1 MSVSV
6 LFVCLG
12 NICRSPTAEAVFRQR
27 VIDAGLQER
36 IRIDSAGT
44 GDWHIGKAPDRR
56 ASAAAAGRGY
66 AMDDL
71 RARQVSG
78 DDFRHFDYVLAMDD
92 SNLADLETLRA
103 GVGADDGVV
112 LARFLDVLGED
123 GPGGAGPV
131 LRRRR
136 RLRPCAQ
143 PGGEGQRPVAG
154 TSAGAAVIERDAD
167 LSGANTLALPAR
179 AERLARPDSEAALAE
194 ALATRGAGEPL
205 FVLGQGSNI
214 VLDGDLPGLTLI
226 PSLTG
231 VDYQEQGGDT
241 ARVTVGAGVVWDT
254 LVADTVARGWRGLEN
269 LSLIPGTAGAAPFQN
284 IGAYG
289 VELADVL
296 DSVDTLAVADGRP
309 VRFAAA
315 DCEFDYRDS
324 LFKSRRRGEFIITG
338 ITLTLRRHGPA
349 GWTTAAWRRASPMP
363 TRRVWT
369 RPRCAR
375 R

>member
-1 MSVSV
+1 M
-6 LFVCLG
+6 
-12 NICRSPTAEAVFRQR
+12 
-27 VIDAGLQER
+27 
-36 IRIDSAGT
+36 
-44 GDWHIGKAPDRR
+44 
-56 ASAAAAGRGY
+56 
-66 AMDDL
+66 
-71 RARQVSG
+71 
-78 DDFRHFDYVLAMDD
+78 
-92 SNLADLETLRA
+92 
-103 GVGADDGVV
+103 
-112 LARFLDVLGED
+112 
-123 GPGGAGPV
+123 
-131 LRRRR
+131 
-136 RLRPCAQ
+136 
-143 PGGEGQRPVAG
+143 
-154 TSAGAAVIERDAD
+154 IERDAD

-179 AERLARPDSEAALAE
+179 AERLARPDSEAALAG

-226 PSLTG
+226 PSLG
-231 VDYQEQGGDT
+231 GIDYREQGDDT

-296 DSVDTLAVADGRP
+296 ESVDTLAVADGRS

-338 ITLTLRRHGPA
+338 ITLTLRRHGPCRVDYGGLAARFADADPASLDPAMVRQAVIEQRQSKLPDPAVLPNAGSFFKNPVVSVAHHHRLKADWPELVAFPHRDGMKLAA
-349 GWTTAAWRRASPMP
+349 GWLIERAGWKGRRLGPVGMHRDQALVLVNHGGARAADVRALAAAVRADVRKRFAVDLEQEPVVLP
-363 TRRVWT
+363 
-369 RPRCAR
+369 
-375 R
+375 

>member
-1 MSVSV
+1 
-6 LFVCLG
+6 
-12 NICRSPTAEAVFRQR
+12 
-27 VIDAGLQER
+27 
-36 IRIDSAGT
+36 
-44 GDWHIGKAPDRR
+44 
-56 ASAAAAGRGY
+56 
-66 AMDDL
+66 
-71 RARQVSG
+71 
-78 DDFRHFDYVLAMDD
+78 
-92 SNLADLETLRA
+92 
-103 GVGADDGVV
+103 
-112 LARFLDVLGED
+112 
-123 GPGGAGPV
+123 
-131 LRRRR
+131 
-136 RLRPCAQ
+136 
-143 PGGEGQRPVAG
+143 
-154 TSAGAAVIERDAD
+154 VIERDAD

-296 DSVDTLAVADGRP
+296 ESVDTLAVVDGRP

-338 ITLTLRRHGPA
+338 ITLTLRRHGPCRVDYGGLAARFAAADPTNLDPATVRQAVIEQRQSKLPDPAVLPNAGSFFKNPVVSVAHHHRLKAAWPELVAFPHRDGMKLAA
-349 GWTTAAWRRASPMP
+349 GWLIERAGWKGRRLGPVGMHRDQALVLVNHGGARAADVRALAAAVQADVRERFAVELEQEPVCLP
-363 TRRVWT
+363 
-369 RPRCAR
+369 
-375 R
+375 